1 MHKSQIIK
9 LLKLADRYDRTGMFR
24 ESDKITN
31 NLKRLAQ
38 YYGNF
43 GVSDTVNRVIEY
55 DDTAEDVEIDQKR
68 LDKQDRF
75 RSPEYKE
82 DEASN
87 CVEFNIEAKLHG
99 PSGTGIAYEDPA
111 PEPKNVGLDDDVAQG
126 DLSNF
131 LFENTYEQNV
141 SDGKSYLNRSYR

>member
-43 GVSDTVNRVIEY
+43 GVSDTVNRVVEY

-141 SDGKSYLNRSYR
+141 SDGKDYLNRSYR

>member
-43 GVSDTVNRVIEY
+43 GVSDTVNRVVEY

-131 LFENTYEQNV
+131 SF
-141 SDGKSYLNRSYR
+141 

>member
-43 GVSDTVNRVIEY
+43 GVSDTVNRVVEY
-55 DDTAEDVEIDQKR
+55 DDTAEDVEIDQIR
-68 LDKQDRF
+68 
-75 RSPEYKE
+75 
-82 DEASN
+82 
-87 CVEFNIEAKLHG
+87 
-99 PSGTGIAYEDPA
+99 
-111 PEPKNVGLDDDVAQG
+111 
-126 DLSNF
+126 
-131 LFENTYEQNV
+131 
-141 SDGKSYLNRSYR
+141 

>member
-1 MHKSQIIK
+1 MHKSQIRK

-43 GVSDTVNRVIEY
+43 GVSDTVNRVVEY

-141 SDGKSYLNRSYR
+141 SDGKGYLNRSYR

>member
-43 GVSDTVNRVIEY
+43 GVSDTVNRVVEY

-99 PSGTGIAYEDPA
+99 TSGTGIAYEDPA

-141 SDGKSYLNRSYR
+141 SDGKGYLNRSYR

>member
-43 GVSDTVNRVIEY
+43 GVSDTVNRVVEY

-141 SDGKSYLNRSYR
+141 SDGKIYLNRSYR

>member
-141 SDGKSYLNRSYR
+141 SDGKGYLNRSYR